1 MTYPRTRFKSAL
13 TLVAALSVFAGACAG
28 GGGAATPTAQA
39 TDEGA
44 GAGTEAKKTDKSR
57 AKKGLKGKTAGG
69 DRQNDAGSAAGAG
82 VAGGNDGA
90 TGGGAAAID
99 PRLRTASSVVEEPEP
114 DATTGGV
121 PESYPEVLR
130 VAIEGLGDDFRV
142 TFTFAG
148 NIPQEM
154 PDDKTFMVV
163 GLGLKD
169 RSDKRSYAFGA
180 QGTHDGWQAYAGGK
194 GEANQEQEFPGTFL
208 IEGNEIVMTIP
219 WSYMK
224 GPYPFRWQASSSWFR
239 SVASTSHYSFD
250 PVPNKKMARFPN

>member
-1 MTYPRTRFKSAL
+1 MRTRSKSAL
-13 TLVAALSVFAGACAG
+13 TLVAALSVLAGACAG
-28 GGGAATPTAQA
+28 GGGSATPTAQA

-44 GAGTEAKKTDKSR
+44 GAGSVAKGTDKAGS
-57 AKKGLKGKTAGG
+57 KKGSKGKTAGG
-69 DRQNDAGSAAGAG
+69 QQDDAGSVPGG
-82 VAGGNDGA
+82 GGAGGNDGA
-90 TGGGAAAID
+90 AGGAAAID
-99 PRLRTASSVVEEPEP
+99 PRLRTASSIVEEPQP
-114 DATTGGV
+114 DATKGGV

-130 VAIEGLGDDFRV
+130 VAIEGLGDDFRI

-148 NIPQEM
+148 DIPQEM

-180 QGTHDGWQAYAGGK
+180 QGTHEGWQAYAGGK
-194 GEANQEQEFPGTFL
+194 GEANQAQEFPGTFL

-250 PVPNKKMARFPN
+250 PIPNKKMARFPN

>member
-1 MTYPRTRFKSAL
+1 VTYIRTRSKSAL
-13 TLVAALSVFAGACAG
+13 TLVAALALLAGACGRG
-28 GGGAATPTAQA
+28 GSATPTAQA

-44 GAGTEAKKTDKSR
+44 RAGTVAKGTDQAGS
-57 AKKGLKGKTAGG
+57 KKAAKGKTAPGQQG
-69 DRQNDAGSAAGAG
+69 DAGSVSGGGGAEE
-82 VAGGNDGA
+82 NDGL

-99 PRLRTASSVVEEPEP
+99 PRLRTASSVIEEPQP
-114 DATTGGV
+114 DATKGGV

-130 VAIEGLGDDFRV
+130 VAIEGLGDDFRI

-148 NIPQEM
+148 DVPQEM

-169 RSDKRSYAFGA
+169 RADKRSYAFGA
-180 QGTHDGWQAYAGGK
+180 QGTKDGWKAYAGGK
-194 GEANQEQEFPGTFL
+194 GEANGGQAFPGTFFV
-208 IEGNEIVMTIP
+208 EGNEILMTIP

-250 PVPNKKMARFPN
+250 PIPNKKMARFPN